1 MFDTIVAKGFVIDG
15 TGCAGRHADVGIK
28 DGRVSALG
36 DLTKE
41 AATRRIDARGY
52 IVAPG
57 HITPHTHYDVMLFWD
72 PYCDTAGSNGVT
84 TIVNANC
91 GFSIAPVRSADR
103 ERTMAM
109 LATTEQI
116 PVAVQRAALP
126 WDWETFPEF
135 LARVRSLPKG
145 LNVYTYVPLNPLLIY
160 VMGIEA
166 AKKRQPGGEEIAE
179 MHRLINEAMDEGA
192 IGLSMSVMGKD
203 GNSHLD
209 FDGTCMPSD
218 LLSIESVLAICGGI
232 VARGEGVIQMLSQI
246 SFYGDRSFTEKVA
259 ELCKGTG
266 VRVLHNTFLAN
277 PARPQEA
284 IEDKKWIEGLR
295 SRGLDVISPC
305 RVNRGWVESNIRGM
319 DTAAG
324 QLEGIRRITACSTDE
339 EVLALLADADFVAA
353 FADDYAR
360 RGAATG
366 ADGMEG
372 QIIIDVGDRQELKP
386 LLGKTLGQVASD
398 RGVNAVEALCELGCQ
413 TGLGL
418 QLRSPLISM
427 DDPRQAVEVLREPSI
442 YPSGSDGG
450 AHTKSFDMAGYHTD
464 LLIWVVREHGLMSL
478 EEMHHNLSLKQAR
491 AVSIYDRGALLP
503 GFWADLIL
511 YRLDDLYEDL
521 DRYNIVA
528 DVPGG
533 EWRRRA
539 KVGGYHKVLVNGEV
553 TYADGGFTG
562 RTPGHMGRI
571 TRRTAAASVTA
582 A

>member
-1 MFDTIVAKGFVIDG
+1 MFDKIIENGFVVDG
-15 TGCAGRHADVGIK
+15 TGCSGRYADVAISAGKIAAVGQLK
-28 DGRVSALG
+28 GLEARERV
-36 DLTKE
+36 
-41 AATRRIDARGY
+41 DANGY

-72 PYCDTAGSNGVT
+72 PYCDTAGENGVT

-91 GFSIAPVRSADR
+91 GFSIAPVRPADR

-109 LATTEQI
+109 LETTEQI

-135 LARVRSLPKG
+135 LARVGRLPKG
-145 LNVYTYVPLNPLLIY
+145 LNVYSYIPLNPLLVY
-160 VMGIEA
+160 VMGIDA
-166 AKKRQPGGEEIAE
+166 AKARQPNDDEIAE
-179 MHRLINEAMDEGA
+179 MHRIIHEGMDAGA
-192 IGLSMSVMGKD
+192 IGISMSVMGAA

-218 LLSIESVLAICGGI
+218 LLSIESVLRISQAI
-232 VARGEGVIQMLSQI
+232 VDRGEGVIQMLSQI
-246 SFYGDRSFTEKVA
+246 SYYGDRSFTEKVA

-266 VRVLHNTFLAN
+266 VRILHNTFLTN
-277 PARPQEA
+277 PARPEEA
-284 IEDKKWIEGLR
+284 LNDKRWIEELR
-295 SRGLDVISPC
+295 ARGLDVISPC

-324 QLEGIRRITACSTDE
+324 QLEGIRRICACDTDE
-339 EVLALLADADFVAA
+339 EIMRLLGDTAFVKDFS
-353 FADDYAR
+353 DDYDR

-372 QIIIDVGDRQELKP
+372 QIVIDVGDNQDLKP
-386 LLGKTLGQVASD
+386 FLGKTMAEIGALSGK
-398 RGVNAVEALCELGCQ
+398 NAVETLCDLAFRSN
-413 TGLGL
+413 L
-418 QLRSPLISM
+418 QLQVRSPLISM
-427 DDPRQAVEVLREPSI
+427 DEPDQAVEVLREPSI

-464 LLIWVVREHGLMSL
+464 LLIWIVREKRLMSL

-503 GFWADLIL
+503 GFWGDVIIYKLEEL
-511 YRLDDLYEDL
+511 FEDL
-521 DRYNIVA
+521 DRYYAVN

-533 EWRRRA
+533 EWRRKA
-539 KVGGYHKVLVNGEV
+539 KVGGYHKVLVNGVV
-553 TYADGGFTG
+553 TYEDGAFTG
-562 RTPGHMGRI
+562 KHPGHMGNI
-571 TRRTAAASVTA
+571 VPSPSVAAVA
-582 A
+582 